1 MAQRASLMTPR
12 MEYLLERVDSKFTL
26 VTLSAMRAREINDYY
41 NQLGEGLGRIVPP
54 QVTSVSRKP
63 LSIALEE
70 IAAGKIEFERLPDEE
85 QVEAVAEAI
94 AEVEAEIEQTA
105 GDTAGDETP
114 AEPA

>member
-1 MAQRASLMTPR
+1 MTEPRRSLMEPR
-12 MEYLLERVDSKFTL
+12 LELLMRKVDSKFTL

-70 IAAGKIEFERLPDEE
+70 IAAGKIVFERVGPEE
-85 QVEAVAEAI
+85 DADAAASAVATVDGD
-94 AEVEAEIEQTA
+94 EVPR
-105 GDTAGDETP
+105 DTA
-114 AEPA
+114 